1 MTCAAI
7 LLIPITELSL
17 WAAVGMLGGLVLFCR
32 GFLLLQRKR
41 LILNTPNSKIRSAS
55 LGFIEVNGLATGPY
69 VIPAPIT
76 GKACYYY
83 RSVAWQLQ
91 RSGKNQEWRKVADES
106 LHVPFFLDDGTGML
120 LVNPQGAETDLHR
133 DFQQEYG
140 GSFFSSDDVPLAVR
154 AFLLKYGVT
163 ADHKVRVEEYC
174 IKPKNAL
181 FILGTL
187 AENTGVQPGPIP
199 IATAPPRLAQLEITL
214 APRDK
219 IIGVVGERTPE
230 SLIRSGQIKPETEQ
244 EIINLSSAQQAL
256 TAAEM
261 TQQGKIAAA
270 LLKAGIRSPAAWS
283 AAGIENAVAAV
294 AVASSGEAG
303 TVFADGGGSNPAATP
318 ELFDR
323 NPKVVL
329 MKGDNNPAFFIS
341 WRSQREVVSSL
352 GWKATAYIWGGP
364 ALTLTSAYILLSHW
378 QWL

>member
-1 MTCAAI
+1 
-7 LLIPITELSL
+7 
-17 WAAVGMLGGLVLFCR
+17 
-32 GFLLLQRKR
+32 
-41 LILNTPNSKIRSAS
+41 
-55 LGFIEVNGLATGPY
+55 
-69 VIPAPIT
+69 
-76 GKACYYY
+76 
-83 RSVAWQLQ
+83 
-91 RSGKNQEWRKVADES
+91 
-106 LHVPFFLDDGTGML
+106 
-120 LVNPQGAETDLHR
+120 
-133 DFQQEYG
+133 
-140 GSFFSSDDVPLAVR
+140 
-154 AFLLKYGVT
+154 
-163 ADHKVRVEEYC
+163 
-174 IKPKNAL
+174 
-181 FILGTL
+181 
-187 AENTGVQPGPIP
+187 
-199 IATAPPRLAQLEITL
+199 
-214 APRDK
+214 
-219 IIGVVGERTPE
+219 
-230 SLIRSGQIKPETEQ
+230 
-244 EIINLSSAQQAL
+244 
-256 TAAEM
+256 M